1 MNKESVYE
9 IVTLLLPSRCEFL
22 GETTVKSMIEKGLR
36 GSLSPEHWNDD
47 DGLFHFQDNFV
58 VISCVLTTIQ
68 TVIIMLQ
75 FVQQIKPDKDIS
87 NEIAEKML
95 FSLRNAVPMDE
106 HDENRKE
113 NICAV
118 IKRAFE
124 KHED

>member
-1 MNKESVYE
+1 MDQESVYE

-36 GSLSPEHWNDD
+36 GPLSLEHWNDD

-75 FVQQIKPDKDIS
+75 FVRQIKQDKDIS
-87 NEIAEKML
+87 NEIVEKMF
-95 FSLRNAVPMDE
+95 FSLKNAIPLDE
-106 HDENRKE
+106 HDENREE
-113 NICAV
+113 NIRAV
-118 IKRAFE
+118 MKGVIE